1 MSQPDNSLKSLII
14 NSQAPVSKLSK
25 ARPYYTLYKAIIV
38 KYGNNAQ
45 NATVLVDVEHL
56 CWTILKF
63 YKHLVKVLT
72 DAVTKNL

>member
-25 ARPYYTLYKAIIV
+25 ARPHYTLYKAIIV

-45 NATVLVDVEHL
+45 NATVLFDVEHL
-56 CWTILKF
+56 C
-63 YKHLVKVLT
+63 
-72 DAVTKNL
+72 